1 VVTKRGRGFAPP
13 LSPLYGRTVA
23 RNKADQ
29 INKENTVSDQFYLLI
44 QGWLIIVLTVLD
56 GGEVL
61 IQHPGWL
68 Q

>member
-1 VVTKRGRGFAPP
+1 LARP
-13 LSPLYGRTVA
+13 LSPLYGRTAA
-23 RNKADQ
+23 RNEADQ
-29 INKENTVSDQFYLLI
+29 INKENTVSEQLHLLI
-44 QGWLIIVLTVLD
+44 QGWLIIVLIVLD